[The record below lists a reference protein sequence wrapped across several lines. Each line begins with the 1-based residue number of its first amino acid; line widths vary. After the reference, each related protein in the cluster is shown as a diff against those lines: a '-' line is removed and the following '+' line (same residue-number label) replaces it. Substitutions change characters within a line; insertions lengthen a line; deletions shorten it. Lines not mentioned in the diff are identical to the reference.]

1 MDWVKSHGSGLGLSV
16 CHSIVAKHDGH
27 IDVTSREDA
36 GTVFDIYL
44 PAAPDAESM
53 NEVRQVTRQEVLGRV
68 LIMDDDESIRRAAVR
83 ILSAVGCETATATNG
98 EEAVAR
104 FQEAMK
110 AGNPFHVVVLD
121 LTVPGGMGGV
131 ETLAA
136 LKAIDPNV
144 RAIVSSGY
152 SNDPIMASH
161 VAHGFA
167 AMLPK
172 PYEPAHVREVV
183 VRVVLSRR
191 AN

>member
-53 NEVRQVTRQEVLGRV
+53 NEVRQVTRQEVHGR
-68 LIMDDDESIRRAAVR
+68 A
-83 ILSAVGCETATATNG
+83 
-98 EEAVAR
+98 
-104 FQEAMK
+104 
-110 AGNPFHVVVLD
+110 
-121 LTVPGGMGGV
+121 
-131 ETLAA
+131 
-136 LKAIDPNV
+136 
-144 RAIVSSGY
+144 
-152 SNDPIMASH
+152 
-161 VAHGFA
+161 
-167 AMLPK
+167 
-172 PYEPAHVREVV
+172 YEPAHVREVV